1 MWFVLLCLLGCMDSG
16 DRNKVVWLC
25 VAAVAAKLLCP
36 LLSPLCCA
44 LQIVVIY
51 AAVTVHILELLA
63 LPAFLTLSLS

>member
-1 MWFVLLCLLGCMDSG
+1 MLLCLLGCMDSG
-16 DRNKVVWLC
+16 DRNEVVWLC

-51 AAVTVHILELLA
+51 AAMTVHILELLA

>member
-1 MWFVLLCLLGCMDSG
+1 MDSG
-16 DRNKVVWLC
+16 DRNKVMCLC

-51 AAVTVHILELLA
+51 AAMTVHILELLA